1 MGRAPMSDK
10 AQPLPLVAQLRQA
23 IRDSGLSLHELGRR
37 TGVSQGQLSRF
48 LRGDR
53 TLTLPAAARVC
64 LYFRLA
70 LYREEDRTGTQAGGR
85 CPDASAATKQTSR
98 PSNRGP

>member
-1 MGRAPMSDK
+1 MKKTD
-10 AQPLPLVAQLRQA
+10 LPLVTQLQQA
-23 IRDSGLSLHELGRR
+23 IRASGLSLNEIGRR

-64 LYFRLA
+64 VYFGLELCNRKKTL
-70 LYREEDRTGTQAGGR
+70 TG
-85 CPDASAATKQTSR
+85 
-98 PSNRGP
+98 